1 MLRRSVFT
9 MMDPWQIL
17 FMVAAAILCYGLIH
31 ILQFLHD
38 EWTYPLVAGPR
49 NSSWIFGNFKEIEA
63 ETDVTKRW
71 QEEFG
76 PMYLFRGLFS
86 RRRLYAADVKALS
99 YMVAN
104 DSRYV
109 RVPSTVSLRTRLM
122 GNGVLTVI
130 GDDHKRQRRILNQ
143 AFGAPQIR
151 FLTEIFVEKA
161 AQLRDVWAT
170 EVAKRNSVDVT
181 DGLRRM
187 TLDVIGQAGFNYD
200 FHALV
205 DTSRPEK
212 MTEALT
218 NLLHSPDT
226 KRNFMFAELQLLIP
240 ALKFLVNQQIVLK
253 GYSLIVASK
262 PLPGRK
268 AMATA
273 HAAMHS
279 IASQIAS
286 DSKRD
291 ILAQAEKSFDSS
303 KRDLLS
309 VLLKSNMSTS
319 ISAHQRMSDAELIA
333 QIPTFVVA
341 GHETTSNSTSWALH
355 SLSLHP
361 VTQKKL
367 RKELFTLSSENPTT
381 EELNSLP
388 YLECVIRE
396 TLRVHG
402 PVGYL
407 DRIATQ
413 DDVLPLSRPYIDRAG
428 KSHDTF
434 PIRKGQIIQMSIL
447 AFNHDPEIWGPD
459 AGEFRPERWENVPS
473 AAGAIPSMP
482 HPNLFSFFAG
492 QTNCIGYRFALVE
505 MKALLFTLIRAF
517 EFEPAVP
524 SKSIGYG
531 GNLVRAPVHLDE
543 PERGSCLPMIL
554 KPVPLNTQDY

>member
-1 MLRRSVFT
+1 MFVNTLLRTSFFI
-9 MMDPWQIL
+9 MIELLHIL
-17 FMVAAAILCYGLIH
+17 FMVAAVILCYGLIH
-31 ILQFLHD
+31 ILQFLYY

-49 NSSWIFGNFKEIEA
+49 NPSWIFGNFKEIGA

-76 PMYLFRGLFS
+76 SMYLFRGLLS
-86 RRRLYAADVKALS
+86 SRRLYAADVKALS
-99 YMVAN
+99 YIVAN

-109 RVPSTVSLRTRLM
+109 RLPSTVSFRTRLL
-122 GNGVLTVI
+122 GNGVLTAI

-161 AQLRDVWAT
+161 VHLRDVWAA
-170 EVAKRNSVDVT
+170 EVTKGNSVAPGHRVDVT

-200 FHALV
+200 FHALT
-205 DTSRPEK
+205 DTGRPGE
-212 MTEALT
+212 MSEALT
-218 NLLHSPDT
+218 NLFHSPNT
-226 KRNFMFAELQLLIP
+226 RRNFMFVELQSLIP
-240 ALKFLVNQQIVLK
+240 ALKFL
-253 GYSLIVASK
+253 
-262 PLPGRK
+262 PLPGQK
-268 AMATA
+268 TLAKA

-279 IASQIAS
+279 IASQIVS

-309 VLLKSNMSTS
+309 VLLKANMSTS
-319 ISAHQRMSDAELIA
+319 VPAHQRMSDSELIS
-333 QIPTFVVA
+333 QIPTFVLA

-361 VTQKKL
+361 ATQNKL
-367 RKELFTLSSENPTT
+367 REELFTLSSENPTM

-388 YLECVIRE
+388 YLECVVRE

-402 PVGYL
+402 PVAFM

-434 PIRKGQIIQMSIL
+434 PIRKGQIIHMSIL

-473 AAGAIPSMP
+473 GAGAIPGMP

-492 QTNCIGYRFALVE
+492 QTNCIGYRFSLVE

-531 GNLVRAPVHLDE
+531 ATLVHSPIYLDE

-554 KPVPLNTQDY
+554 KPVSKQEY

>member
-1 MLRRSVFT
+1 
-9 MMDPWQIL
+9 
-17 FMVAAAILCYGLIH
+17 MVAAVILCYGLIH
-31 ILQFLHD
+31 ILQFLYY

-49 NSSWIFGNFKEIEA
+49 NPSWIFGNFKEIGA
-63 ETDVTKRW
+63 GTDVTKRW
-71 QEEFG
+71 QKEFG
-76 PMYLFRGLFS
+76 PIYLFRGLFS
-86 RRRLYAADVKALS
+86 SRRLYAADAKALS
-99 YMVAN
+99 YVVAN

-109 RVPSTVSLRTRLM
+109 RLPSTVSFRMRLL
-122 GNGVLTVI
+122 GKGVLTVV

-161 AQLRDVWAT
+161 VQLRDVWAA
-170 EVAKRNSVDVT
+170 ELAKGNSVAPGHRVDVT

-187 TLDVIGQAGFNYD
+187 TLDVIGQAGFNYE
-200 FHALV
+200 FHALA
-205 DTSRPEK
+205 DTGRPGE

-218 NLLHSPDT
+218 NLFHSPNT
-226 KRNFMFAELQLLIP
+226 RRNLMFVELQSLIP
-240 ALKFLVNQQIVLK
+240 AFKFL
-253 GYSLIVASK
+253 
-262 PLPGRK
+262 PLPGQK
-268 AMATA
+268 TLANA
-273 HAAMHS
+273 HAAMLS
-279 IASQIAS
+279 IASQIVS

-291 ILAQAEKSFDSS
+291 ILGQAEKSFDSS

-309 VLLKSNMSTS
+309 VLLKANMSTS
-319 ISAHQRMSDAELIA
+319 VPAHQRMSDAELIA
-333 QIPTFVVA
+333 QIPTFVLA

-361 VTQKKL
+361 ATQNKL
-367 RKELFTLSSENPTT
+367 REELFTLSSENPTM

-388 YLECVIRE
+388 YLECVVRE

-402 PVGYL
+402 PVAFM

-434 PIRKGQIIQMSIL
+434 PIRKGQIVHMSIL

-459 AGEFRPERWENVPS
+459 AGEFRPERWGNVPS
-473 AAGAIPSMP
+473 GAGAIPGMP

-492 QTNCIGYRFALVE
+492 QTNCIGYRFSLVE

-524 SKSIGYG
+524 KTSIGHGAGFIHSPIY
-531 GNLVRAPVHLDE
+531 LDE
-543 PERGSCLPMIL
+543 PERGSTLPMIL
-554 KPVPLNTQDY
+554 KPVNKQEY

>member
-1 MLRRSVFT
+1 M
-9 MMDPWQIL
+9 
-17 FMVAAAILCYGLIH
+17 
-31 ILQFLHD
+31 
-38 EWTYPLVAGPR
+38 PR
-49 NSSWIFGNFKEIEA
+49 LNTFQA
-63 ETDVTKRW
+63 DTDVTKRW

-76 PMYLFRGLFS
+76 PVYLVRGLLSS
-86 RRRLYAADVKALS
+86 RRLNVADVKALS
-99 YMVAN
+99 YIVAN

-109 RVPSTVSLRTRLM
+109 RSPSTVSFRTRLL
-122 GNGVLTVI
+122 GNGVLTAI

-161 AQLRDVWAT
+161 VQLRDVWAA
-170 EVAKRNSVDVT
+170 ELAKGNSVAPGHRVDVA

-187 TLDVIGQAGFNYD
+187 TLDVIGQAGFNYE
-200 FHALV
+200 FHALA

-218 NLLHSPDT
+218 NLLHSPNT
-226 KRNFMFAELQLLIP
+226 RRNLMFVELQSLIP
-240 ALKFLVNQQIVLK
+240 ALKFL
-253 GYSLIVASK
+253 

-279 IASQIAS
+279 IASQIVS
-286 DSKRD
+286 DSKRN

-309 VLLKSNMSTS
+309 VLLKANMSTS
-319 ISAHQRMSDAELIA
+319 VPAHQRMSDAELIA

-341 GHETTSNSTSWALH
+341 GHETTSNSILWALH
-355 SLSLHP
+355 SLFLHP
-361 VTQKKL
+361 ATQKKL
-367 RKELFTLSSENPTT
+367 RKELFNLSSENPTM

-388 YLECVIRE
+388 YLECVVRE
-396 TLRVHG
+396 TLRFHG
-402 PVGYL
+402 PVPFL

-447 AFNHDPEIWGPD
+447 AFNHDKEIWGPD
-459 AGEFRPERWENVPS
+459 AGEFRPERWEHVPS
-473 AAGAIPSMP
+473 AAGAIPGMP

-492 QTNCIGYRFALVE
+492 QTHCIGYRFSLVE

-517 EFEPAVP
+517 EFEPAIS

-531 GNLVRAPVHLDE
+531 GNLVRAPIYLDE

-554 KPVPLNTQDY
+554 KPVYKLEY